1 MEENNKRNQL
11 REARLKLEKTRKNL
25 MRVEREQ
32 RQILKSKARLSVEEV
47 KENQVKNSRL
57 NFGLKFWATYRGH
70 EYQDIAGIIWNGNS
84 K

>member
-32 RQILKSKARLSVEEV
+32 RQILKSKARLSAEEV
-47 KENQVKNSRL
+47 KEN
-57 NFGLKFWATYRGH
+57 
-70 EYQDIAGIIWNGNS
+70 
-84 K
+84 